1 MDFDITDAA
10 SALDAAWQSYER
22 KIEAGRVT
30 ARVLEV
36 RDGAGKKLIYRKPY
50 VDNWRERPERVVGTA
65 NVQSP
70 ESFIGLVN
78 RHCTTERSALFSDA
92 MNQQPSIQAVID
104 YHGGDADPDWC
115 KHRIRYG
122 FPLSREWN
130 FWMAVAAKGRMDQSD
145 FANLIEERIADVV
158 TGDQPEE
165 IELASQMGVLIA
177 TPARLLTFSRGL
189 QVRVSQ
195 IVKESRNLASGADQI
210 VFEETHE
217 GENGEPLVVPGLFVL
232 SIPVFQ
238 GDAPIRLPVRL
249 RYRVLE
255 RKTFWIVVPYRADKV
270 LVDTVKA
277 VAERAAHETMLPL
290 FYGSPE
296 A

>member
-1 MDFDITDAA
+1 MDFDVDKIAA
-10 SALDAAWQSYER
+10 ALDEGWRTNIQT
-22 KIEAGRVT
+22 IEADGVKALVADIRKDDHREIVD
-30 ARVLEV
+30 LKNIIDHW
-36 RDGAGKKLIYRKPY
+36 RDK
-50 VDNWRERPERVVGTA
+50 PERVHGTA

-70 ESFIGLVN
+70 ESFVALVN
-78 RHCTTERSALFSDA
+78 RHCNTERSALFCDA

-130 FWMAVAAKGRMDQSD
+130 LWMAVAAKGRMDQSE
-145 FANLIEERIADVV
+145 FAFLIEDRIADVV
-158 TGDQPEE
+158 TGDKDEE
-165 IELASQMGVLIA
+165 KELASQMQVTIA
-177 TPARLLTFSRGL
+177 TPAQLLTFSRGL

-195 IVKESRNLASGADQI
+195 TVKEMRNISSGADQI
-210 VFEETHE
+210 VFDETHE
-217 GENGEPLVVPGLFVL
+217 GENGQPLNVPGLFVL

-255 RKTFWIVVPYRADKV
+255 RKTFWTVVPYRADKV

-277 VAERAAHETMLPL
+277 VAERAAHETTLPL